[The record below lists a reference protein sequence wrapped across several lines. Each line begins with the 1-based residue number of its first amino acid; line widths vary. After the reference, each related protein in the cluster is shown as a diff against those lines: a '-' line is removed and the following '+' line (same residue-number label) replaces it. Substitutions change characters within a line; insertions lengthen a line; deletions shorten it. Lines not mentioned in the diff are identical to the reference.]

1 MSAPS
6 QADTP
11 ERQRAAKIRRALA
24 EQIEEVRRQKNLTRE
39 GRAARIAKVIEDA
52 KAKLAELRN
61 AETQRLADRQD
72 ELERKLFGV
81 KTTDHNRIMAIRQAD
96 EIASRITD
104 PEKARA
110 AMNKADRNN
119 DHDLLRALAEQCF
132 LHAGDIQHGQ
142 AWQNLFDQWADSQ
155 YGGSDAVEEIREI
168 RSEQTDATRKL
179 QRQSVFGVGVLP
191 EEVRGYGNL
200 GALAAEADAIPELP
214 PTAAEQKGAH
224 LAQFAKDD
232 VR

>member
-1 MSAPS
+1 MSN
-6 QADTP
+6 
-11 ERQRAAKIRRALA
+11 ERTEAAKIRKNRDA
-24 EQIEEVRRQKNLTRE
+24 QIEEIRRQKNLTRE
-39 GRAARIAKVIEDA
+39 GRAARIARVVEDT

-81 KTTDHNRIMAIRQAD
+81 KTTDHSRIMAIRQAD

-119 DHDLLRALAEQCF
+119 DHDLVRALAEQCF
-132 LHAGDIQHGQ
+132 LHTGDIQYGQ
-142 AWQNLFDQWADSQ
+142 AWRNLLDQWAENQ
-155 YGGSDAVEEIREI
+155 YGGSDAVAEIQKI
-168 RSEQTDATRKL
+168 RFEQTDATRKL
-179 QRQSVFGVGVLP
+179 QRESVFGVGVLP

-200 GALAAEADAIPELP
+200 GALAAQADATPELP
-214 PTAAEQKGAH
+214 PTAAEQKGTH
-224 LAQFAKDD
+224 LGQFMRDD
-232 VR
+232 IR